1 MLDYSEYLDRNSTS
15 DVIIDLLQKAMDKI
29 KSKKLSDK
37 EFIDFLCSLI
47 AYKPEERPDLELMYR
62 NKWLNKNT
70 EDIINIAENFELDE
84 EKLIIELDKSD
95 FLMNKRN
102 TINENRKKGNKN
114 IYQNKFKFSL

>member
-1 MLDYSEYLDRNSTS
+1 M
-15 DVIIDLLQKAMDKI
+15 
-29 KSKKLSDK
+29 
-37 EFIDFLCSLI
+37 I

-70 EDIINIAENFELDE
+70 EDKINIAENFELDE

-102 TINENRKKGNKN
+102 TINENRKKKNKN
-114 IYQNKFKFSL
+114 IYKNKFKFSL

>member
-1 MLDYSEYLDRNSTS
+1 M
-15 DVIIDLLQKAMDKI
+15 
-29 KSKKLSDK
+29 
-37 EFIDFLCSLI
+37 I

-102 TINENRKKGNKN
+102 TINENRKKENKN
-114 IYQNKFKFSL
+114 IYNNKYFLLY